1 MVCLV
6 FTESSVERPHQTAR
20 KTGRWSHFEYPGR
33 TKEHWFWW
41 AVLPHLFS
49 SSVMSD
55 SLWPIDCSMPGIPV
69 LHNLLEFAQ
78 TSQTYVHWVDDGIQ
92 PSHSLSPPSP
102 PALNLSQNQG
112 LFQWAGSLYQVGKF
126 LELWLQHQS
135 FQWIFRVDFLQDQ
148 LVWSPCCPG
157 DSQEASPAAQF
168 ETINSLALSLLYGP
182 H

>member
-1 MVCLV
+1 MKS
-6 FTESSVERPHQTAR
+6 FWISRKNERTLIL
-20 KTGRWSHFEYPGR
+20 
-33 TKEHWFWW
+33 
-41 AVLPHLFS
+41 LPHLFS

-78 TSQTYVHWVDDGIQ
+78 TSQTYVHWVDDVIQ
-92 PSHSLSPPSP
+92 PSHSLSPPYP
-102 PALNLSQNQG
+102 PALG
-112 LFQWAGSLYQVGKF
+112 LFQWVGSLYQVGKL
-126 LELWLQHQS
+126 LELQLQHQS

-148 LVWSPCCPG
+148 LVWSPYCPR